1 MLLERLKLSVIL
13 LMCLG
18 LTSLHGQ
25 VTIPS
30 SGGNSVGSGGS
41 ISYTVGQVF
50 YSTITST
57 TASSAQGVQQP
68 FEISVVTEI
77 EEVASIHLS
86 AVAYPNPTRDYL
98 TLSVDDYNFS
108 NLSYHLYD
116 MQGKLLQ
123 SENISVNKISIAMHN
138 RVAGTYF
145 LKVLQSKQ
153 SVKTFKIIKH

>member
-1 MLLERLKLSVIL
+1 MPLERLKLSVII

-25 VTIPS
+25 VTIPA
-30 SGGNSVGSGGS
+30 SGGNAAGSGGS

-50 YSTITST
+50 YTTITGT
-57 TASSAQGVQQP
+57 TVSAAQGVQQP

-77 EEVASIHLS
+77 EEAASIRLS

-98 TLSVDDYNFS
+98 TLSVYDFNFS
-108 NLSYHLYD
+108 NLSYHIYD

-123 SENISVNKISIAMHN
+123 SEKIADSKINIALHN
-138 RVAGTYF
+138 RSAGTYF
-145 LKVLQSKQ
+145 IKVFQNDK